1 MSNNTYSIKNLSNET
16 IKRFVNQLKTY
27 EIDNNNELIYK
38 RFNYLDYLIISVYK
52 SNSILIQLTK
62 LANSSHLDEFI
73 DKYCFW

>member
-73 DKYCFW
+73 DKYCF

>member
-27 EIDNNNELIYK
+27 EIDNNIALIYK

-73 DKYCFW
+73 HKYCF